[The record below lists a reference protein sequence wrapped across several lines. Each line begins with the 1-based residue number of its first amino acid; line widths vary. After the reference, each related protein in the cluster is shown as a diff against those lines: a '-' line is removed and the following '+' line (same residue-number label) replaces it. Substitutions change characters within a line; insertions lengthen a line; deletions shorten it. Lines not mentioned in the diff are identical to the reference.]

1 MDDNP
6 YQSPRST
13 GGGHV
18 RRPVVSSLGLLA
30 DGVFLFVVGGT
41 LLNISY
47 ASRTVAIVPYTVGAL
62 LIGLSVI
69 CFLVPI
75 TRWLRGR

>member
-1 MDDNP
+1 MDENL

-13 GGGHV
+13 GGHF
-18 RRPVVSSLGLLA
+18 RRPIVSSLGLLA
-30 DGVFLFVVGGT
+30 DGVLLFVVGGT

-47 ASRTVAIVPYTVGAL
+47 ASRTVANVAYTVGAL
-62 LIGLSVI
+62 LIGPSAI